1 MPLSDKEKQE
11 NRMKNNKP
19 FQAYLPNFMAIPF
32 REKLNNEGK
41 TFSEWL
47 KVQVEKYLKKN

>member
-1 MPLSDKEKQE
+1 MPLTNKEKQE
-11 NRMKNNKP
+11 NRMKNNKS

-32 REKLNNEGK
+32 RDKLNNEGK

-47 KVQVEKYLKKN
+47 KIQVEKYLKKN